1 MHSMETKCV
10 LVIDENLPLGLIA
23 NTAAI
28 LGVTLGKEAPE
39 MAGEN
44 VTDLSG
50 VEHAGIVKTPIP
62 ILKGNAGLLHEL
74 RGKTMTEPF
83 ANLTVVD
90 FSNAAQSCKTYEEY
104 IAKLQEKSKSDYLYY
119 GLGIYGEKKKVNQ
132 LTGSLALLR

>member
-1 MHSMETKCV
+1 MHSVETKCV

-39 MAGEN
+39 IVGED
-44 VTDLSG
+44 VADLSG
-50 VEHAGIVKTPIP
+50 VKHAGIVKNPIP
-62 ILKGNAGLLHEL
+62 ILKGDTGLLHQL
-74 RGKTMTEPF
+74 RDKTMTDKF
-83 ANLTVVD
+83 SDLTVVD

-104 IAKLQEKSKSDYLYY
+104 IAKLQEKSKSDYQYY
-119 GLGIYGEKKKVNQ
+119 GLGIYGEKKKVNR

>member
-28 LGVTLGKEAPE
+28 LGVTLGKEIPE
-39 MAGEN
+39 MVGED
-44 VTDLSG
+44 VADRSG
-50 VEHAGIVKTPIP
+50 VEHAGIVKTPVR
-62 ILKGNAGLLHEL
+62 ILKGDAEILHQL
-74 RGKTMTEPF
+74 RDKTTTDTF
-83 ANLTVVD
+83 ADLIVVD

-104 IAKLQEKSKSDYLYY
+104 IAKLRGKSKSDYLYY